1 MTPVTDEHGLPKP
14 IGWYLKEA
22 DQLITAFF
30 DDAFDRHC
38 ITRYHWMV
46 LRTIASKSY
55 INVEAHHEQV
65 KYFLSLD
72 RLNGIIDNLATRG
85 WIKANE
91 NKNYQ
96 FTDAGK
102 RLYDSVNHTYEKQ
115 LVTMMQGVTE
125 EDYSHV
131 IDTLD
136 RIINNLNKKVSIEL
150 KE

>member
-55 INVEAHHEQV
+55 INVEAHYEQV
-65 KYFLSLD
+65 KYFLSLS
-72 RLNGIIDNLATRG
+72 RLNGIVDNLATRG
-85 WIKANE
+85 WIQGNE
-91 NKNYQ
+91 NENYK
-96 FTDAGK
+96 FTETGE
-102 RLYDSVNHTYEKQ
+102 RLYNAVNKTYEKQ
-115 LVTMMQGVTE
+115 LVTMMQGVSE
-125 EDYSHV
+125 EDYNHV

-136 RIINNLNKKVSIEL
+136 RIINNLNQKVSIEL

>member
-30 DDAFDRHC
+30 DDAFDKHC

-46 LRTIASKSY
+46 LRTIANKSY
-55 INVEAHHEQV
+55 INIEAHYEQV
-65 KYFLSLD
+65 KYFLSLS
-72 RLNGIIDNLATRG
+72 RLNGIVDNLATRG
-85 WIKANE
+85 WIQGNE
-91 NKNYQ
+91 NKNYK
-96 FTDAGK
+96 FTEAGE
-102 RLYDSVNHTYEKQ
+102 RLYNAVNKTYEKQ
-115 LVTMMQGVTE
+115 LVMMMQGVSE
-125 EDYSHV
+125 EDYNHV

-136 RIINNLNKKVSIEL
+136 RIINNLNQKVSIEL

>member
-1 MTPVTDEHGLPKP
+1 MTPFTNEHRLPKP

-22 DQLITAFF
+22 DHLITAFF

-46 LRTIASKSY
+46 LRAIASKSY
-55 INVEAHHEQV
+55 INVEAHHEQF
-65 KYFLSLD
+65 KYFMTLD
-72 RLNGIIDNLATRG
+72 KLNGVIDNLATRG
-85 WIKANE
+85 WITANE

-102 RLYDSVNHTYEKQ
+102 RLYESVNHTYEKQ